1 MIQRIQTIF
10 LFLAAASF
18 GGLFGLPFAK
28 SDVSMAGLFEDQV
41 YNVFD
46 NPILIGLVALGI
58 LLSIVAIF
66 MFKNR
71 KSQVKIVYGV
81 ITLAILTIIVAILLV
96 FQDSESD
103 ISGNIQEGMGLGLPI
118 FSIIFGFLANRF
130 IKKDDK
136 LVKSMD
142 RLR

>member
-10 LFLAAASF
+10 LFLVAASF

-28 SDVSMAGLFEDQV
+28 SDTSMEGLFEDQI
-41 YNVFD
+41 YNIFD
-46 NPILIGLVALGI
+46 NPILIGMVALGI
-58 LLSIVAIF
+58 ILAIIAIF
-66 MFKNR
+66 MYKNR
-71 KSQVKIVYGV
+71 KLQVKIVYGV
-81 ITLAILTIIVAILLV
+81 ITIAILTIIVAILLV
-96 FQDSESD
+96 LQDSESE
-103 ISGNIQEGMGLGLPI
+103 ITGNIQEGMGLGLPI
-118 FSIIFGFLANRF
+118 FSIIFGFLANRY